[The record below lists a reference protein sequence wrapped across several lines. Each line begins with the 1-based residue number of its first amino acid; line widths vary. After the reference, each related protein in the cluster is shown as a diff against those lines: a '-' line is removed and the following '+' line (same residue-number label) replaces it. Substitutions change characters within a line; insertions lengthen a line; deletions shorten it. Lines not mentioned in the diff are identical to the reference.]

1 MMSGAAVLTR
11 DFDRTDLFRIDT
23 YLETGGYAALRKALT
38 GMTPAAVAAEVKA
51 ASLRGRGGAGFPAGM
66 KWGFVPQAAG
76 GPRYLCVNADEGEPG
91 TFKDRYILTHT
102 PHLLIEGIVLACF
115 AVGIETAYVYIRG
128 EYEMIARRLEAAVDE
143 ARARGFLGPKILG
156 TDFSAEIH
164 VHRGAGAYICG
175 EETALL
181 ESLEGKRGHPRL
193 KPPFPASV
201 GLFGRPTVINNV
213 ETLAN
218 VPLIVR
224 NGAAWFL
231 EQGKPKDGGTRIFGV
246 SGPVV
251 RPGIYEL
258 PVGASLRELIF
269 THAGGLKAGKKL
281 KAVIPGG
288 LSAPLLKPDEID
300 VPLSTEGIAA
310 AGSMLG
316 SGGVIVIDET
326 TPIIDLLVLVTKFYS
341 HESCGQCT
349 PCRIGTAWIHKIVRR
364 IAAGGGRPA
373 DLDEI
378 LRLAENIK
386 GRTLCPLGDAAAL
399 PILAIVRK
407 FRCELEQGMK

>member
-1 MMSGAAVLTR
+1 MAGGAVLTR
-11 DFDRTDLFRIDT
+11 DFNREGLNRIEI
-23 YLETGGYAALRKALT
+23 YRETGGYGALRKALAE
-38 GMTPAAVAAEVKA
+38 MTPAQVLAEVKA
-51 ASLRGRGGAGFPAGM
+51 ASLRGRGGAGFPAGL

-76 GPRYLCVNADEGEPG
+76 PPRYLCVNADEGEPG
-91 TFKDRYILTHT
+91 TFKDRYILAHD
-102 PHLLIEGIVLACF
+102 PHLLIEGIALTCY

-128 EYEMIARRLEAAVDE
+128 EYEKIARRFEGALSE
-143 ARARGFLGPKILG
+143 ARTAGFLGPRVLD
-156 TDFSAEIH
+156 TDFSLDIL

-181 ESLEGKRGHPRL
+181 ESLEGKRGLPRL
-193 KPPFPASV
+193 KPPFPAVV

-218 VPLIVR
+218 VPFIIS
-224 NGAAWFL
+224 NGASWFL
-231 EQGKPKDGGTRIFGV
+231 ERGLPKDGGTRIFGV

-258 PVGASLRELIF
+258 PAGTPLRELIE
-269 THAGGLKAGKKL
+269 THAGGMKPGKTL

-288 LSAPLLKPDEID
+288 LSAPVLKADEID
-300 VPLSTEGIAA
+300 IPLSADGVAA
-310 AGSMLG
+310 AGSMIG
-316 SGGVIVIDET
+316 SGGVIVIDQD
-326 TPIIDLLVLVTKFYS
+326 TPIIDVLAKVTKFYS

-349 PCRIGTAWIHKIVRR
+349 PCRVGTAWLDKIVRR
-364 IAAGGGRPA
+364 IEAGEGRPS

-378 LRLAENIK
+378 VRLAENIK

-399 PILAIVRK
+399 PILGIVRK
-407 FRCELEQGMK
+407 FRAELERRMG